1 MMGWEMPLPNWDTP
15 AGCVL
20 DAFLAG
26 VHEVLPTYVEP
37 VTLFGSAAIQLCL
50 DESFTSADVDVMVMS
65 EGASLRKIA
74 KEKGVG
80 RSGTLRPSYGVQ
92 ICPPQ
97 LFRTTPHYLLRARME
112 ERHGLRVII
121 PHVRDVLIAKL
132 HRFRT
137 PEQIGLVSK
146 DRRAFERV
154 RELCGGHPSEAE
166 VIEDLVLCAPEL
178 NAQPADGLNA
188 FRLNVLALFEEVFL
202 RKLDLEGEVLKPAR
216 DAVSEAMSQGEDV
229 GRLLEGLRPERD

>member
-15 AGCVL
+15 AGRVL

-26 VHEVLPTYVEP
+26 VHEVLPMYAEP

-65 EGASLRKIA
+65 EGASLREIA

-137 PEQIGLVSK
+137 PEQIGLVPK

-166 VIEDLVLCAPEL
+166 VIEDLVLCAPQLSLQAE
-178 NAQPADGLNA
+178 DGPNA
-188 FRLNVLALFEEVFL
+188 FRLNVLALFETVYH
-202 RKLDLEGEVLKPAR
+202 RPLDLENEVLKPAR
-216 DAVSEAMSQGEDV
+216 DSVREVTAGGEEI
-229 GRLLEGLRPERD
+229 GKLLGELRPERD